1 MTVNSLIERKID
13 SYNKEETQWQEDTE
27 NKNGILDS
35 DCKTVMVTQSRR
47 DLKKKTELCVIEKL
61 RSTFDISSEH
71 SSAFNYTEIGFNQ
84 KPDFSICVQPG
95 KKVY

>member
-47 DLKKKTELCVIEKL
+47 AKKKLNCVW
-61 RSTFDISSEH
+61 
-71 SSAFNYTEIGFNQ
+71 
-84 KPDFSICVQPG
+84 
-95 KKVY
+95 